1 MKNYY
6 DILQVNKNAD
16 KEIISKIYKYLVKE
30 NHPDLF
36 TGKDKE
42 LAEIKIKELNEAYE
56 VLSDDKKRK
65 EYDEELEYYNSRN
78 DNLNINILENLQ
90 NENETLREELIN
102 NIYQNYQINGYNI
115 NQNGTQNSNSP
126 LKDYIT
132 GTFKDLFF
140 RIVLL
145 ILFVLVVLLISSS
158 LIGKNI
164 LIR

>member
-65 EYDEELEYYNSRN
+65 EYDEELEYYNSRK

-90 NENETLREELIN
+90 NENETLREELIKKNTDLN
-102 NIYQNYQINGYNI
+102 NIYQNY
-115 NQNGTQNSNSP
+115 TQNSNSP